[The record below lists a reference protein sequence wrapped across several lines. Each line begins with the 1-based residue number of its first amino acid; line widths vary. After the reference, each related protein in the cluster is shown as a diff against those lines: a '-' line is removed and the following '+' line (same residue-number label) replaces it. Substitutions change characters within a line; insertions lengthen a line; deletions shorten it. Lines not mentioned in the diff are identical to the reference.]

1 MLNFNLNALGIL
13 KEREL
18 DYIAPH
24 FCTTEVS
31 NDFMFDEPLQSWIE
45 KKLTGRYFIKESLSV
60 NDSNSSRKKKI
71 LVGFEDHKE
80 MTYFLLACPH
90 IRRNT

>member
-1 MLNFNLNALGIL
+1 MLNCNINALGIL

-24 FCTTEVS
+24 FATTEI
-31 NDFMFDEPLQSWIE
+31 NQDWFFDFSLQHWIE
-45 KKLTGRYFIKESLSV
+45 EKLSGRYFIKEYLSV
-60 NDSNSSRKKKI
+60 NNDTSKTKNKV